1 MTGTLVVCGMMA
13 VFAADAGAVAGLV
26 VGSSII
32 GGLIFSVFVGIPLR
46 LLVPFP
52 GLGQGHD
59 GA

>member
-1 MTGTLVVCGMMA
+1 VVCGMMA